1 MLQYRV
7 APRAEHI
14 GFFCLLTSALEPA
27 RLSFVQ
33 CVTRVAYGARPR
45 IDLRWE
51 LQYTKQN
58 YCRST

>member
-33 CVTRVAYGARPR
+33 CVTRVAYDARPR

-51 LQYTKQN
+51 L
-58 YCRST
+58 